1 MKKVTISMLALAAMA
16 LGACTSDDIALSE
29 NATVGEGGDGYI
41 SLAINL
47 PTETSTRASFNDQYD
62 DGLEAEYNVNDAYL
76 LLFDGASEAT
86 ATCYD
91 IINIGA
97 DWETA
102 SPENDNITSRKKF
115 TQQVDA
121 PSGQLYALV
130 VINASGVISNPG
142 IPASAMIG
150 TKPVIGATLSDLQTT
165 ATALDVATIASVD
178 KSNFYMTNAPLWNG
192 SKGGYTLPTGE
203 VTTLAHIDASKIYD
217 TEAEAKAN
225 PATEIYVERGVA
237 KVTINGEDAVNN
249 VENTSIAALSVE
261 GFCLDLTNLT
271 AFPVRNTTTNTLWD
285 WDFASG
291 STDVTQPYRMVGGTE
306 VGADLYRT
314 YWALDPNY
322 NTTLYEAG
330 GTSGNRTYDPD
341 KVLSLVGKSGSG
353 LTLTK
358 ADGVT
363 GAYCLDNTFSVQ
375 HQNQDETTRAIV
387 AVSLSMNAN
396 SGATDFFTLDD
407 IKSTIYTQET
417 IESKVLSEFAEN
429 GDVQAAVEASW
440 KGLESEGQN
449 IYNYYAASVD
459 TENGGTRDATVS
471 IGLAEGVNYDDF
483 AALFADGE
491 VPAILDPTDV
501 TGAFAAVVAAINE
514 AHVYSYYAGGV
525 AYYPVLIKHFGDDLT
540 PWDAASVGVTDEPD
554 SPVAGETDNSVSYP
568 ENVWGKSSEQNWL
581 GRFGVLRNNWYDI
594 TVTGVSE
601 IGSADVPTA
610 YGEPDDPM
618 YHWLSIEINILS
630 WARRTQNVEL

>member
-1 MKKVTISMLALAAMA
+1 MKKLSISLFALAALA
-16 LGACTSDDIALSE
+16 LGACTSDDIALNE
-29 NATVGEGGDGYI
+29 NTPVGEGGDGYI

-47 PTETSTRASFNDQYD
+47 PTQASTRASFNDQYD
-62 DGLEAEYNVNDAYL
+62 DGLEAEYTVNNAYL
-76 LLFDGASEAT
+76 LLFDGTSEAS
-86 ATCYD
+86 AVCYD
-91 IINIGA
+91 IINIG
-97 DWETA
+97 DGWDTVD
-102 SPENDNITSRKKF
+102 PTNDNITSRKKF

-130 VINASGVISNPG
+130 VINAGGVISNPN

-150 TKPVIGATLSDLQTT
+150 TKPVIGATLSDLQT
-165 ATALDVATIASVD
+165 AAIAMDVATIASVD
-178 KSNFYMTNAPLWNG
+178 KENFYMTNAPLWNG
-192 SKGGYTLPTGE
+192 SKGGYTKPTGK
-203 VTTLAHIDASKIYD
+203 VTTLAYIDASKIYD

-237 KVTINGEDAVNN
+237 KVTMNGADAKNN
-249 VENTSIAALSVE
+249 VDGSNFVTLTVE

-271 AFPVRNTTTNTLWD
+271 AFPVRNTTTTTMWEWNY
-285 WDFASG
+285 ASG
-291 STDVTQPYRMVGGTE
+291 SPDVTQPYRMVGGTE

-330 GTSGNRTYDPD
+330 GTSGNRTYDPN

-363 GAYCLDNTFSVQ
+363 GAYCLDNTFNVA

-387 AVSLSMNAN
+387 AVSFSMSAN
-396 SGATDFFTLDD
+396 EGSSDFFILDD
-407 IKSTIYTQET
+407 IKSTIYTQST
-417 IESKVLSEFAEN
+417 IQAKVLSEFAEN
-429 GDVQAAVEASW
+429 GEVQAAVAASW
-440 KGLESEGQN
+440 EGLESEGNN

-459 TENGGTRDATVS
+459 TEKGGTRDATVS
-471 IGLAEGVNYDDF
+471 IGLAKGVEYEDF
-483 AALFADGE
+483 AAFFKDGE
-491 VPAILDPTDV
+491 IPAILDPTDQ

-514 AHVYSYYAGGV
+514 AHTYSYYANGV

-540 PWDAASVGVTDEPD
+540 PWDAASVGIETAVPGD
-554 SPVAGETDNSVSYP
+554 ETDNSASYP
-568 ENVWGKSSEQNWL
+568 ENVWDKSSEQNWL
-581 GRFGVLRNNWYDI
+581 GRYGVLRNNWYDI